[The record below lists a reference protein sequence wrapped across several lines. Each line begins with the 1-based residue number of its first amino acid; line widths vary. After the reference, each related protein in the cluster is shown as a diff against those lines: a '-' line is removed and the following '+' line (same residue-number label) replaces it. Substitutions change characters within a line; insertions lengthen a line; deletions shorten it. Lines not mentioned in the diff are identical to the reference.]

1 MTKALIIV
9 DLQNDF
15 MPGGALAVPNGDKI
29 VPLINRICSKF
40 DIVIATRDWHPPN
53 HISFAEN
60 HPGGYPGG
68 IINVKGRDQVLWPA
82 HCVAGTYGA
91 EFYPEFDTSKVDK
104 IMNKGTNPEVDNYS
118 CFRDSPQMRNT
129 ELLDYLQEH
138 NVDEIYI
145 AGLTTEYCVKF
156 SSLDGVKY
164 GYRTNVI
171 IDACR
176 GVGSAREISK
186 AVNEMTSNGVNIIT
200 PGVLLKEDNREDN
213 GRK

>member
-1 MTKALIIV
+1 VSKALIIV

-15 MPGGALAVPNGDKI
+15 MPGGALAVPDGDKI
-29 VPLINRICSKF
+29 IPLINRICSKF
-40 DIVIATRDWHPPN
+40 DLVIATRDWHPPN
-53 HISFAEN
+53 HISFAAN
-60 HPGGYPGG
+60 HPGGHPGET
-68 IINVKGRDQVLWPA
+68 INIKGREQVLWPV
-82 HCVAGTYGA
+82 HCVAGTHGA
-91 EFYPEFDTSKVDK
+91 EFYPGFNTSYIDK
-104 IMNKGTNPEVDNYS
+104 IINKGVDPEIDNYS

-138 NVDEIYI
+138 EVNEIYI

-176 GVGSAREISK
+176 GVGSAREINK
-186 AVNEMTSNGVNIIT
+186 AIDKMTGSGVNIIT
-200 PGVLLKEDNREDN
+200 PGVLYKENS
-213 GRK
+213 GRQ